1 MKYSIVIPCYN
12 ESDNIPL
19 ILKRFAEVIE
29 GYEIEVILINNGS
42 TDDTEMV
49 IEKLLPQYTF
59 ARCVLVP
66 VNQGYGYGILQGLKS
81 ANGDYIGWT
90 HADMQ
95 TDPGDVIK
103 AVDIIEKSADKDIYV
118 KGNRKGRPI
127 FDMIFTWGMSI
138 FETIYFKTSMF
149 DINAQPN
156 LFPKRIFSEWN
167 NPPYDFSLDLYAVYM
182 AKRKGIKVIRFPVL
196 FPDRLNGESKWNTDG
211 MRSKIKFINR
221 TLSFSFELKK
231 RMLNKE
237 EY

>member
-149 DINAQPN
+149 DI
-156 LFPKRIFSEWN
+156 
-167 NPPYDFSLDLYAVYM
+167 SLDLYAVYM

>member
-1 MKYSIVIPCYN
+1 
-12 ESDNIPL
+12 
-19 ILKRFAEVIE
+19 
-29 GYEIEVILINNGS
+29 
-42 TDDTEMV
+42 
-49 IEKLLPQYTF
+49 
-59 ARCVLVP
+59 
-66 VNQGYGYGILQGLKS
+66 
-81 ANGDYIGWT
+81 
-90 HADMQ
+90 MQ

-156 LFPKRIFSEWN
+156 LFPKRFFSEWN